1 MQPNVKQ
8 QIVESIN
15 QANNLLVTVS
25 ANPSVDQ
32 LAAAIGFALMLNKLG
47 KHATAVF
54 SGQIPST
61 IEFLQP
67 EKTLEK
73 NTDSLRD
80 FIIALD
86 KSKAD
91 KLRYK
96 VEDKVVKIFITP
108 YRTSISEKDLEFSQG
123 DFNVEVVL
131 ALGVNRREDLD
142 QAIVAH
148 GRILHDAAVISIS
161 KTATEGLGSLNW
173 QEPAASSL
181 SEMVASLAE
190 LLKPDL
196 LDPQMSTALLTG
208 IVAETD
214 RFSNIKT
221 SPQTMAISAKLM
233 AAGANQQLIAA
244 KLDEPQDLPPAVDS
258 RGPKPPANGQ
268 QTVGSD
274 GTLSIR
280 HDAEELPP
288 EEPKKKQEPE
298 LDQIHIDEHG
308 TVHPLADNL
317 APKSSDT
324 LHHEKVVTPT
334 SDKASLYEPR
344 LTSAQLQD
352 VPPVV
357 ASSPVSGQASP
368 ADTADLP
375 PLPPPPKVNHDITQG
390 IGGAPH
396 RLMNL
401 PPTNQTLEQIE
412 EAVHSPHVAH
422 KEQPPAQP
430 LVSSVPTHED
440 KPAAPPPTLPTMPSS
455 PPLSPVALPEPPVAE
470 RPAESELEK
479 IQEEQEEKEEEAR
492 EEVEEALKSGPV
504 TDSLDIPAALGAQ
517 FLDPDVQHHGEK
529 TQATAESSG
538 AEGNNL
544 PGSVT
549 TPENGSPD
557 KTTDSAASSAPPV
570 PPPLPFIP
578 PTGTAG
584 AHDSDKPL

>member
-142 QAIVAH
+142 QTIVAH
-148 GRILHDAAVISIS
+148 GRILHDATVISIS

-196 LDPQMSTALLTG
+196 LDAQMATALLTG

-244 KLDEPQDLPPAVDS
+244 KLDEPQDLPQAVDS
-258 RGPKPPANGQ
+258 RGPKSPANGQ
-268 QTVGSD
+268 QTVDSD
-274 GTLSIR
+274 GTLNIR
-280 HDAEELPP
+280 HDTEETPG
-288 EEPKKKQEPE
+288 EEPKKKEEPE

-317 APKSSDT
+317 VPKSSDT
-324 LHHEKVVTPT
+324 LHHEKVITPP

-344 LTSAQLQD
+344 VTSAQLQD

-357 ASSPVSGQASP
+357 PPSPTVSPPPP
-368 ADTADLP
+368 ANTADLP

-396 RLMNL
+396 RLINL

-440 KPAAPPPTLPTMPSS
+440 KPAAPPPPLPAMPSS
-455 PPLSPVALPEPPVAE
+455 PAPPPAPELPVAE
-470 RPAESELEK
+470 RPAESEFEK

-517 FLDPDVQHHGEK
+517 FLDPDVQHHGG
-529 TQATAESSG
+529 TAQTATESSG
-538 AEGNNL
+538 PSL

-549 TPENGSPD
+549 APEGGTSD
-557 KTTDSAASSAPPV
+557 KTDAPATSTAPPV

-578 PTGTAG
+578 PAGGAG

>member
-96 VEDKVVKIFITP
+96 VEDRVVKIFITP

-148 GRILHDAAVISIS
+148 GRILHDATVISIS

-196 LDPQMSTALLTG
+196 LDAQMATALLTG

-258 RGPKPPANGQ
+258 RGPKTPANGQ
-268 QTVGSD
+268 QAVGSD

-280 HDAEELPP
+280 HDNEETPE
-288 EEPKKKQEPE
+288 EEPKKKEEPE
-298 LDQIHIDEHG
+298 LNQIHIDEHG
-308 TVHPLADNL
+308 TVHPLAGNL

-324 LHHEKVVTPT
+324 LHHEKVITPPT
-334 SDKASLYEPR
+334 DKASLYEPR
-344 LTSAQLQD
+344 VTSAQLQD
-352 VPPVV
+352 VPQVV
-357 ASSPVSGQASP
+357 PLSPTVSPASPVNV
-368 ADTADLP
+368 ADLP
-375 PLPPPPKVNHDITQG
+375 PLPSPPKVNHDITQG

-396 RLMNL
+396 RLINL

-440 KPAAPPPTLPTMPSS
+440 KPAAPPPPLPAVPSS
-455 PPLSPVALPEPPVAE
+455 PAPPPATQLPVAE
-470 RPAESELEK
+470 RPAESELDK

-517 FLDPDVQHHGEK
+517 FLDPDVQHHGG
-529 TQATAESSG
+529 TAQRPTESSG
-538 AEGNNL
+538 PNIPGPMTAPEGT
-544 PGSVT
+544 S
-549 TPENGSPD
+549 D
-557 KTTDSAASSAPPV
+557 KTDAPATSSAPPV
-570 PPPLPFIP
+570 PPPLPFITP
-578 PTGTAG
+578 AG
-584 AHDSDKPL
+584 ATDAHDSDKPL